1 MVSGTV
7 DKDSQTM
14 ENKWQAYIT
23 LPNKEITSVT
33 YSDVIQN
40 GTSKKDTDFNG
51 EHYAILSELKQEILN
66 NIQLKVQDGNVVS
79 NEELNIDIKFYS
91 DEEKKNNVTNDNAHV
106 KAF

>member
-1 MVSGTV
+1 
-7 DKDSQTM
+7 M
-14 ENKWQAYIT
+14 EQ
-23 LPNKEITSVT
+23 V
-33 YSDVIQN
+33 
-40 GTSKKDTDFNG
+40 KKDTDFNG

-66 NIQLKVQDGNVVS
+66 NIRLKVQDGNVVS